1 MKPTIGKVLRT
12 DYRCFQF
19 AVNVPFEQR
28 DMFDDVEQISKRV
41 DRYMRNRD
49 PNSYI
54 IQLID
59 RTVMLEFRKL
69 DDARMFV
76 LAFSDVVETH
86 GVKFD

>member
-1 MKPTIGKVLRT
+1 
-12 DYRCFQF
+12 
-19 AVNVPFEQR
+19 
-28 DMFDDVEQISKRV
+28 
-41 DRYMRNRD
+41 MRNRD

-59 RTVMLEFRKL
+59 PTVMLEFRNP